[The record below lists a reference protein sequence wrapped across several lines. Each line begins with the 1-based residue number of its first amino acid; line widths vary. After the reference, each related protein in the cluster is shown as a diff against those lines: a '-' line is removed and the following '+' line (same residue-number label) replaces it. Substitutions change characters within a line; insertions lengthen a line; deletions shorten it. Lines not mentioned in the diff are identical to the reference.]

1 MLQKCIVTSPLAS
14 RTVTVT
20 ATSEPPQ
27 RAHRPAV
34 PGSWA
39 QLLVRTG

>member
-14 RTVTVT
+14 RTVTVI
-20 ATSEPPQ
+20 ATREPPQ
-27 RAHRPAV
+27 RAQRPAV